1 LKREERQHVVPY
13 RILVV
18 DDEPNLVKL
27 CVKTMEREGFEARG
41 TTSGAEA
48 IAFYKSEGF
57 DLALVDLKMP
67 DVDGLKVL
75 TSLRKYDPSA
85 AVVIFTGYGT
95 KEDVVEALRL
105 GACEFL
111 EKPAN
116 AKTLVATV
124 RRVLERGDSAA
135 VRGNLHSLSLAGII
149 QINCIERNQA
159 RVRLRHQG
167 REGSLF
173 FADGEVVHA
182 ELGSQVGEEVVY
194 ELLTWKDGDFE
205 LEMGVSPPK
214 QTIATGWSGLLLE
227 GMRRLDEEA
236 AGLERSEAIE
246 APVGKGVKDE
256 MVQELAR
263 ALREIDSVVGAVL
276 TARDGVVLAS
286 ELEGDPQKEGAV
298 AVFVGTAASQVG
310 KSLALGSFEWGTVAM
325 GKDTMLV
332 LERPD
337 YYVGLLLDERAS
349 PAIVASSAEGV
360 LK

>member
-1 LKREERQHVVPY
+1 VASY

-18 DDEPNLVKL
+18 DDDPNVVKL
-27 CVKTMEREGFEARG
+27 CIRTLEQEGFEAQG

-48 IAFYKSEGF
+48 IALYKNEGF

-75 TSLRKYDPSA
+75 TSLREYDPAA
-85 AVVIFTGYGT
+85 AVIIFTAYGT

-111 EKPAN
+111 EKPAD
-116 AKTLVATV
+116 AETLIATV
-124 RRVLERGDSAA
+124 RRALEQGDGTA
-135 VRGNLHSLSLAGII
+135 VRGNLRSLSLPSIV
-149 QINCIERNQA
+149 QINCAERNQA
-159 RVRLRHQG
+159 RLRLKRQG
-167 REGSLF
+167 SEGSLF

-194 ELLTWKDGDFE
+194 ELLTWEDGDFE
-205 LEMGVSPPK
+205 LEMDVSSPER
-214 QTIATGWSGLLLE
+214 TITTGWSSLLLE

-236 AGLERSEAIE
+236 VGLERLEEIE
-246 APVGKGVKDE
+246 AMDRKGVRGE
-256 MVQELAR
+256 MIQELVR
-263 ALREIDSVVGAVL
+263 ALREIESVVGAVL
-276 TARDGVVLAS
+276 TARDGVVLAD

-298 AVFVGTAASQVG
+298 AVFVGTAANQVG
-310 KSLALGSFEWGTVAM
+310 ESLALGSFEWGTVAI

-337 YYVGLLLDERAS
+337 YYVGLLLGERAS